1 MSSFRCQA
9 DGGSMISLLFP
20 HIHGAVCMGSCWGCS
35 CGGIVQVARKAACS
49 PSTALHCTSP
59 FCTHSKCV
67 PAQPQRAGYSP
78 SFVRRN
84 VLKCYIYI
92 LGNDPKPQQM
102 VLLAAG
108 FQSVGNFSHQITV
121 QRRKNI
127 YACGLLHILRD
138 YKLRQSSLCSLF
150 FLYRPIIYFQWGSMG
165 KGVSLLW
172 HSIFALDY
180 VYRSYKV
187 ILVCFKD
194 SQHHTEKACTVQTG

>member
-20 HIHGAVCMGSCWGCS
+20 HIHRAVCLGSCWGCN

-194 SQHHTEKACTVQTG
+194 SWHHTEKACTVQTG